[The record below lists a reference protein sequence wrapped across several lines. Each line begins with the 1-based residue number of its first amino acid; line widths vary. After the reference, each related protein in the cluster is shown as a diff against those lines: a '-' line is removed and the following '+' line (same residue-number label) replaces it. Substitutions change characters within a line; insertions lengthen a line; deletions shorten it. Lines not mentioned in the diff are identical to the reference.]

1 VTTLKLP
8 EVDKE
13 ITRWIS
19 LLDVETY
26 KNTIGELNRLIDLWR
41 KMHEK
46 IHVSGSNEQADF
58 IKSFDIMKTFLTR
71 EEFRTR
77 NPFSYSLL
85 FYDSIDNL
93 FSRLTHTDKGTEWS
107 SLFTNIGE
115 DSEMLENMKATEDK
129 LSVLAKI
136 AASSDYEFSFYMVC
150 FSFLLAMEGIYDEL
164 VRFVFAT
171 EQIIS
176 GKPTPSIEWLKN
188 QRAGTLKATLRTP
201 SEVFSIWDEG
211 HRIRNAIAHSR
222 FFYNEKTRKMRFVD
236 IGYRNPKDV
245 YDRTLSLEEN
255 QDMVRKIVV
264 VNSAFRLLHILLQI
278 HSLLIIPPDRLIIH
292 TQ

>member
-1 VTTLKLP
+1 LKIS
-8 EVDKE
+8 EVDE
-13 ITRWIS
+13 CLTQWVS
-19 LLDVETY
+19 LLDVDAY
-26 KNTIGELNRLIDLWR
+26 KNTNGELKRLIDLWR
-41 KMHEK
+41 RMHEK
-46 IHVSGSNEQADF
+46 IHVSGSKEQAGF
-58 IKSFDIMKTFLTR
+58 IRSFDIMKTVLAR

-129 LSVLAKI
+129 LGALAKI

-150 FSFLLAMEGIYDEL
+150 FSFLLAMEGIYNEL

-176 GKPTPSIEWLKN
+176 GKPAPSIEWLKN
-188 QRAGTLKATLRTP
+188 QRVGTLKATLRTP

-222 FFYNEKTRKMRFVD
+222 FFYNEKTKKMRFVN
-236 IGYRNPKDV
+236 INSSNPNDV
-245 YDRTLSLEEN
+245 YDRTLSLEET
-255 QDMVRKIVV
+255 QDLVRKIVV
-264 VNSAFRLLHILLQI
+264 VNSAFRLLHILLEI
-278 HSLLIIPPDRLIIH
+278 HSLLIIPPERLIFH
-292 TQ
+292 RQ